1 MFVTA
6 AEDQPSDR
14 ILSRGSSRAELAPP
28 AARKPGLNKKLAVC
42 KVLAAAAAAAMQAV
56 EAIMA
61 QALGTVDGS
70 SCIPLRVMQA

>member
-42 KVLAAAAAAAMQAV
+42 KVLAAAAAAMQAV